1 METIS
6 RVELEKKID
15 SGEAL
20 QLVDVRGR
28 ECCYDNGH
36 LPGAKSIP
44 LNDLEE
50 RGAKELD
57 KNELVVVYC
66 GSFSCSLS
74 PRAAEILKDKLG
86 FKDVLDYEG
95 GFLDW
100 KNAGNPIET

>member
-1 METIS
+1 VKTIS
-6 RVELEKKID
+6 RAELEKKID
-15 SGEAL
+15 SGEEL

-44 LNDLEE
+44 LNELGE
-50 RGAKELD
+50 RGPKELD
-57 KNELVVVYC
+57 KNIQVVFYC

-74 PRAAEILKDKLG
+74 PRAAEILREELG

-100 KNAGNPIET
+100 KDAGNPIET

>member
-1 METIS
+1 MKTIS
-6 RVELEKKID
+6 RAELEKKID
-15 SGEAL
+15 SGEEL

-44 LNDLEE
+44 LNELGE
-50 RGAKELD
+50 RGPKELD
-57 KNELVVVYC
+57 KNIQVVVYC

-74 PRAAEILKDKLG
+74 PRAAEILREELG

-100 KNAGNPIET
+100 KDAGNPIET